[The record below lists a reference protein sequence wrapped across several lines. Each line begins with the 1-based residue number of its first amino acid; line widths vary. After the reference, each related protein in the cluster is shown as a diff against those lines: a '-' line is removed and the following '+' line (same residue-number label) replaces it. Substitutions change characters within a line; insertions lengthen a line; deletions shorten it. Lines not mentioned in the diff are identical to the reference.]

1 MELAL
6 LQFWQDNTTVSS
18 DNLSQTTK
26 PLYKVLLGLFMKPGH
41 THTHKLS
48 PNRLFRA
55 ASRFEVTTTG
65 WAAHPISGG
74 VDSLPLRDW

>member
-41 THTHKLS
+41 LYNAT
-48 PNRLFRA
+48 RA
-55 ASRFEVTTTG
+55 KIACFVPQIEIGS
-65 WAAHPISGG
+65 
-74 VDSLPLRDW
+74 D